1 MDKENNTNH
10 HHDMHHEHD
19 AHMNHEEHDHHD
31 HNHMDHNHHNHHDHS
46 GHGHGGHGAHMMA
59 DFKKRFWVVLLLS
72 IPLTIISPMIMQLL
86 GYSLDFPGQ
95 QAIEFVLATIVFFYG
110 GKPFLEHAWH
120 ELKSGVPGMMMLI
133 SLAIVASYVYSV
145 LTTFFIDGMNYYFE
159 LATLILIMLAGHYI
173 EMRAQMSAG
182 NAVESLAKL
191 LPSEADVIQAD
202 GSTVSVKVDQ
212 LKQGDQI
219 LIRPG
224 DKVAIDATVFDG
236 RSEVNESMLTGES
249 VPILKESGDD
259 VVGGSINGDGVLKA
273 TVTKTGSDTYLS
285 QIINL
290 VTDAQ
295 AQKSKAQSI
304 ADIWA
309 KYLFY
314 IALTAGLIAFFAWS
328 SLDGYLIGLQFMV
341 ATFVIACPHALGL
354 AVPLVN
360 AESTSLAAESGLFI
374 QNRIAFEDAHKVD
387 KVVFDKTGTLT
398 QGAFGVDEI
407 TVFDQQFTEDD
418 LLQIA
423 AAIENQSEHPI
434 AKGIVKEANDRKLS
448 RLEVSDYHNLTGKG
462 LEGKVDGKEIQILS
476 PQATRDSGYAFD
488 EGDFRA
494 SASKGRT
501 VVFIIY
507 DKQLIGSIA
516 VSDIVREEAKEVVAS
531 LQNQGIQ
538 VIMMTGDN
546 QQVAESVGKELNLDG
561 IYAEVLSEEKASQ
574 IKALQADGSQVAM
587 IGDGVNDAPALAQAE
602 LGIAIGAGTDVA
614 RETGDVILVDS
625 NIHDVL
631 NILNLSRA
639 TKRKINQNLLWG
651 AGYNVVAI
659 PLAAG
664 VLAGVGIVLGPA
676 LSAFIMSLS
685 TIICAVNAK
694 TLKNAFNKE
703 KV

>member
-249 VPILKESGDD
+249 VPILKGSGDD

-314 IALTAGLIAFFAWS
+314 IALAAGLIAFFAWS